1 VEIIMNKLLASLGL
15 AAATLLSPLVAQAAT
30 CQIIVYYQDAAK
42 TKPVGHWSNCPGMKG
57 LVGKRTTHKEVFVEQ
72 LVQPLPPP
80 GTLPCE
86 FLAGGCKPW
95 GRR

>member
-1 VEIIMNKLLASLGL
+1 MNKLLATLGL
-15 AAATLLSPLVAQAAT
+15 AATIFVSPQSAQAAT
-30 CQIIVYYQDAAK
+30 CQIIVYHQTAAK

-57 LVGKRTTHKEVFVEQ
+57 LVGRRTAHREVFVEQ

-86 FLAGGCKPW
+86 FLASGCKPW